1 MRLPKTEKPD
11 PLGANGA
18 LATFRIAAELEPVTA
33 AEQLRITADHLS
45 DIERGAV
52 QASTVLLA
60 DMARLYG
67 VSPKAIAT
75 AYVRGREAAH
85 ARSKRR

>member
-1 MRLPKTEKPD
+1 MRLPKTGKPD
-11 PLGANGA
+11 PLDANSA
-18 LATFRIAAELEPVTA
+18 LAAFRIAAELEPVAA
-33 AEQLRITADHLS
+33 AEQLRITTDHLS
-45 DIERGAV
+45 DVERGAV
-52 QASTVLLA
+52 QASTILLA

-85 ARSKRR
+85 ARDKKR